1 MDYVLFFFLYSFIG
15 WLWEVI
21 LFTFVYKKP
30 MNRGFL
36 LGPVCPVYGI
46 GGVVITLLLSKYKS
60 DILAL
65 FCMSFLSCTI
75 IEYFTSYILEKLFS
89 ARWWD
94 YSNDVLN
101 INGRVC
107 LICST
112 GFGLVGVFLINFF
125 NPLMLNIFNNISVH
139 FKCILSIF
147 LLLIFFVDICITV
160 GALSKL
166 KKVIE
171 TSSNN
176 SRKDNTDK
184 LRKLVLGELSKKTY
198 IIRRLSK
205 IFPNFKIINK
215 KDEKN

>member
-1 MDYVLFFFLYSFIG
+1 MNYVLFFFLYSFIG

-46 GGVVITLLLSKYKS
+46 GGVVITLLLSKYRT

-94 YSNDVLN
+94 YSTDVLN

-107 LICST
+107 LICSI
-112 GFGLVGVFLINFF
+112 GFGLAGVFLINFF
-125 NPLMLNIFNNISVH
+125 NPLVLNVFNKINIG
-139 FKCILSIF
+139 FKFTLCF
-147 LLLIFFVDICITV
+147 FFLLIFFIDICITV

-171 TSSNN
+171 ASSNN
-176 SRKDNTDK
+176 YRKDNTEK
-184 LRKLVLGELSKKTY
+184 LRNLVLGELSKKTY

-205 IFPNFKIINK
+205 IFPNFRIINK
-215 KDEKN
+215 KGK